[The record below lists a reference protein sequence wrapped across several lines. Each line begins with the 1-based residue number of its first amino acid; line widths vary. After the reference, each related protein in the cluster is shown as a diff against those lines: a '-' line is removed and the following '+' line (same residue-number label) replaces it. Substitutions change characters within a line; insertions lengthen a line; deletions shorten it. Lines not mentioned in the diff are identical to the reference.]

1 MFERVE
7 ISVAIAS
14 CLQLRVLA
22 PTAEILLSNATS
34 RCMAGWQPAF
44 FIAEFRVSDLAFKAY
59 QSTGQR

>member
-14 CLQLRVLA
+14 SLQLRVLA

-44 FIAEFRVSDLAFKAY
+44 FYSGIPSFRPRF
-59 QSTGQR
+59 